1 MVDRKTEKQIQ
12 RITNMRKIRK
22 VIADSTINYYD
33 RDGVEQTFHT
43 NENVR
48 NVEMAVK
55 VLMDAGI
62 VNVLV
67 DDITVNK
74 NVYVM
79 DVDTFI
85 EHAERVVTDVIG
97 PDNDNDTDNDNDNKF

>member
-1 MVDRKTEKQIQ
+1 
-12 RITNMRKIRK
+12 MRKIRK

-33 RDGVEQTFHT
+33 RAGVEQTFHT
-43 NENVR
+43 NGNVR

-74 NVYVM
+74 NIYVM

-85 EHAERVVTDVIG
+85 EHAERVATGVTG
-97 PDNDNDTDNDNDNKF
+97 SDNDNDNDNDNEF

>member
-1 MVDRKTEKQIQ
+1 
-12 RITNMRKIRK
+12 MRKIRK

-33 RDGVEQTFHT
+33 SDGVEQTFHT
-43 NENVR
+43 NGNVR

-55 VLMDAGI
+55 VLMTAGI
-62 VNVLV
+62 VNVLI

-74 NVYVM
+74 NTYVM

-85 EHAERVVTDVIG
+85 EHAERVATDVTD
-97 PDNDNDTDNDNDNKF
+97 PDNDNDNEF

>member
-1 MVDRKTEKQIQ
+1 
-12 RITNMRKIRK
+12 MRKIRK

-43 NENVR
+43 IGNVR

-62 VNVLV
+62 VNILV

-74 NVYVM
+74 TVYAM

-85 EHAERVVTDVIG
+85 EHAERVATDVSGI
-97 PDNDNDTDNDNDNKF
+97 DNDNDNDKDIEI

>member
-1 MVDRKTEKQIQ
+1 
-12 RITNMRKIRK
+12 MRKIRK

-33 RDGVEQTFHT
+33 QDGVAQTFHT
-43 NENVR
+43 NGNVR

-74 NVYVM
+74 NTYVM
-79 DVDTFI
+79 DVDTFV
-85 EHAERVVTDVIG
+85 EHAELVAADVTGTDTE
-97 PDNDNDTDNDNDNKF
+97 NDNNIEL

>member
-1 MVDRKTEKQIQ
+1 
-12 RITNMRKIRK
+12 MRKIRK
-22 VIADSTINYYD
+22 VIADSTISYYD

-43 NENVR
+43 NGNVR

-62 VNVLV
+62 VNILV

-74 NVYVM
+74 NTYVM
-79 DVDTFI
+79 DVDTFV
-85 EHAERVVTDVIG
+85 EHAERVATDVSAI
-97 PDNDNDTDNDNDNKF
+97 DNDNDNDKDIEI

>member
-1 MVDRKTEKQIQ
+1 
-12 RITNMRKIRK
+12 MRKIRK
-22 VIADSTINYYD
+22 VIADSTISYYD
-33 RDGVEQTFHT
+33 QAGVAQTFHT
-43 NENVR
+43 NRNVR

-62 VNVLV
+62 VNILV

-74 NVYVM
+74 STYVM

-85 EHAERVVTDVIG
+85 EHAERVATDVNG
-97 PDNDNDTDNDNDNKF
+97 PDTDNDNDEI

>member
-1 MVDRKTEKQIQ
+1 
-12 RITNMRKIRK
+12 MRKIRK
-22 VIADSTINYYD
+22 VIADSTISYYD
-33 RDGVEQTFHT
+33 RDGASQTFHT
-43 NENVR
+43 TGNVR

-74 NVYVM
+74 TVYVM
-79 DVDTFI
+79 DVETFI
-85 EHAERVVTDVIG
+85 EHAERVADDVTG
-97 PDNDNDTDNDNDNKF
+97 PDVDNDNDNDNKEIEF